1 MTAKG
6 FEPMTL
12 SLWMKSQPF
21 KERMKHDMN

>member
-6 FEPMTL
+6 LEPMTL